1 MKDENNFEKQLN
13 SYTIVGFSVV
23 LLVVVGCSLLRSKF
37 LNGRLI
43 KPLDSLP
50 LLDSSRVGHSGKRFS
65 HKFPPSF
72 FLGSKDNQ
80 CDLSGGVLR
89 T

>member
-1 MKDENNFEKQLN
+1 MKINFEKQLN

-50 LLDSSRVGHSGKRFS
+50 LLDSSRVGHSGKIFS
-65 HKFPPSF
+65 HKFCTPSF
-72 FLGSKDNQ
+72 LKVAQ
-80 CDLSGGVLR
+80 AACL
-89 T
+89 